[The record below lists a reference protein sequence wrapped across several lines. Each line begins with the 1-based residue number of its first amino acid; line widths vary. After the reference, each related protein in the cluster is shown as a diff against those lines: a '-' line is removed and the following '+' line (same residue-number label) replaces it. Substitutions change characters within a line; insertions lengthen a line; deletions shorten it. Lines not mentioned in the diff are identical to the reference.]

1 MSIQTFNFLQ
11 SFLCS
16 DNFLNEKLPLDQKPV
31 SSIFNSDVQLANTL
45 IKIECQNDESLSENI
60 RFEIVD
66 SSNTEDAENT
76 EEAKIE
82 QEKMDADDESVDR
95 KPKVNFIELMEQLDV
110 KLTAVSPV
118 KSEFLNYLVE

>member
-16 DNFLNEKLPLDQKPV
+16 DNFLNEKLPQDQKPV

-45 IKIECQNDESLSENI
+45 IKIECQNEDGLSENI

-76 EEAKIE
+76 EEPKTE
-82 QEKMDADDESVDR
+82 QEKDGELVDN
-95 KPKVNFIELMEQLDV
+95 KPKVSFLELMEQLDV

-118 KSEFLNYLVE
+118 KSELLN

>member
-16 DNFLNEKLPLDQKPV
+16 DNFLNEKLPQEQKPV
-31 SSIFNSDVQLANTL
+31 SSIFNSNLQLANTL
-45 IKIECQNDESLSENI
+45 IKIECQNDDSLSENI

-66 SSNTEDAENT
+66 SSNMEDAENT
-76 EEAKIE
+76 EEPKID
-82 QEKMDADDESVDR
+82 QEKMNVDDDK
-95 KPKVNFIELMEQLDV
+95 KPKVSFLELMEQLDV

-118 KSEFLNYLVE
+118 KSELLNK